1 MFPFADGSKNTG
13 WFKDFDVLLP
23 RHIKP
28 KINSIKQKDTFFL
41 DWKEYDFALGKK
53 KQTKTVMFAC
63 NGQVRQ
69 RSEVLRG
76 ESLRVA
82 FYLPVLFQT
91 LWLPQPFFF
100 YYLILAKNKGNQE
113 EKQYSH

>member
-100 YYLILAKNKGNQE
+100 LLSYFSKEQRQSRGKAI
-113 EKQYSH
+113 